1 MHESAIFMADAAAAS
16 QCGKTIKDGLQGITL
31 PLSVQTAMVETKT
44 LSLDIT

>member
-31 PLSVQTAMVETKT
+31 QLSVQTAACRQKPYVWM
-44 LSLDIT
+44 I